1 MDFLSEID
9 MPQMEWT
16 ESLVLGLEPM
26 DLTHQ
31 EFVKVYNE
39 LAAAAVEEFLARL
52 DAFIAHCEDHFEQ
65 ENQWMAA
72 VNFPGCHKGEHDR
85 ALAVM
90 YDVRKRAA
98 AGDLFFG
105 KRLVEEL
112 PAWFEN
118 HAGGMDA
125 ALAFHLESIGF
136 DTATGVIKGQ
146 PETSCGD
153 GRKAGCACAVLTDE
167 PAAP

>member
-1 MDFLSEID
+1 
-9 MPQMEWT
+9 MPRMEWT
-16 ESLVLGLEPM
+16 ESLVLGMAPM

-31 EFVKVYNE
+31 EFVQVYNE
-39 LAAAAVEEFLARL
+39 LASAGIEDFLPCL
-52 DAFIAHCEDHFEQ
+52 DAFIAHCEAHFEQ
-65 ENQWMAA
+65 ENRWMAA

-90 YDVRKRAA
+90 HDVRKRAA

-136 DTATGVIKGQ
+136 DPLTGFIKGA
-146 PETSCGD
+146 PEGDCGD
-153 GRKAGCACAVLTDE
+153 GRKHGCACAVLTDE
-167 PAAP
+167 ATAS

>member
-1 MDFLSEID
+1 

-16 ESLVLGLEPM
+16 ESLVLGLAPM

-31 EFVKVYNE
+31 EFVQIYNE
-39 LAAAAVEEFLARL
+39 LAAAPVEDFLPRL
-52 DAFIAHCEDHFEQ
+52 DAFIAHCESHFEQ
-65 ENQWMAA
+65 ENRWMAA

-85 ALAVM
+85 VMAVM

-118 HAGGMDA
+118 HAGSMDA

-136 DTATGVIKGQ
+136 DTDTGQIKLAPDSG
-146 PETSCGD
+146 CGD
-153 GRKAGCACAVLTDE
+153 GRKSGCACAVLSDE
-167 PAAP
+167 GTAP

>member
-1 MDFLSEID
+1 
-9 MPQMEWT
+9 MEWT
-16 ESLVLGLEPM
+16 ESLVLGLVPM

-31 EFVKVYNE
+31 EFVEVYND
-39 LAAAAVEEFLARL
+39 LAGANQAGFLARL
-52 DAFIAHCEDHFEQ
+52 DAFIAHCQTHFDQ
-65 ENQWMAA
+65 ENGWMAA

-85 ALAVM
+85 VLAVLH
-90 YDVRKRAA
+90 DVRKRVA
-98 AGDLFFG
+98 AGDWFLG

-136 DTATGVIKGQ
+136 DTATGRIEAVPDSAG
-146 PETSCGD
+146 GD
-153 GRKAGCACAVLTDE
+153 SGKSGCACAVLSDE
-167 PAAP
+167 GAAHPRVC

>member
-1 MDFLSEID
+1 

-16 ESLVLGLEPM
+16 ESLVLGLAPM

-31 EFVKVYNE
+31 EFVQVYNQ
-39 LAAAAVEEFLARL
+39 LAGATVEDFLTRL
-52 DAFIAHCEDHFEQ
+52 DAFIAHCEAHFDQ
-65 ENQWMAA
+65 ENRWMAA
-72 VNFPGCHKGEHDR
+72 VDFPGCHKGEHDR

-90 YDVRKRAA
+90 RDVRQRAA
-98 AGDLFFG
+98 AGDLFLG

-136 DTATGVIKGQ
+136 DTATEQIKGE
-146 PETSCGD
+146 PEGGCGD
-153 GRKAGCACAVLTDE
+153 GKKAGCACAVLTDE
-167 PAAP
+167 AATAR